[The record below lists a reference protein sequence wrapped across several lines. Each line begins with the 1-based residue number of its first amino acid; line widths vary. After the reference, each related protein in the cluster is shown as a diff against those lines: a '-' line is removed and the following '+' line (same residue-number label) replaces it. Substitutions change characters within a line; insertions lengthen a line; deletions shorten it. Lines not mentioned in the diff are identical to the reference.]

1 MTQHATRLLL
11 EQNWS
16 EIARVFENR
25 QPHDADEYCLRAL
38 LNLYRG
44 NGTPDWPGV
53 IGDLRQACAL
63 NPTDPLLRCNL
74 SQALLDAGHKEEAY
88 AAAQGT
94 CSTYPN
100 SLPALEKH
108 VLTTVATHR
117 WAQAYGSLVHAKIL
131 LGDKQRMPDW
141 AANLLAELSCQWWVP
156 LEAAG
161 VQLRI
166 PDASDEAF
174 LKETFRDVVFMRH
187 YHRFQ
192 GSTDEAVASFLANA
206 KLSPRQSGR
215 LDWIILDRNQ
225 ERVGLFAFVDIDWR
239 NQRGEILIGLP
250 GDRAPTLALKASV
263 AAMVFAFERL
273 GLQKIVSYVYADNPQ
288 AQANTLHL
296 GFIQEGL
303 LRSHIDGGEAGRLG
317 IYVNGMTPSDLASNA
332 FVSSLARRW
341 VSKAIS
347 DTNVTSS
354 SKSSPGRDADF
365 GTGGNIRALVTFT
378 PTNGGAYY
386 LGVQDFSTAA

>member
-1 MTQHATRLLL
+1 MAQHAARLLL
-11 EQNWS
+11 DQNWS
-16 EIARVFENR
+16 EIARLFEQR
-25 QPHDADEYCLRAL
+25 QPHDGDEYCVRAL

-53 IGDLRQACAL
+53 LGDLRQACARK
-63 NPTDPLLRCNL
+63 PSDPLLLCNL
-74 SQALLDAGHKEEAY
+74 SQALLDSGHTEEAY
-88 AAAQGT
+88 TAAQAT

-108 VLTTVATHR
+108 VLAAVATRR
-117 WAQAYGSLVHAKIL
+117 WAQAHGALVHAKNL
-131 LGDKQRMPDW
+131 LGHKQRMPDW

-156 LEAAG
+156 LQAAG

-174 LKETFRDVVFMRH
+174 LKDTFRDAAFMQH

-192 GSTDEAVASFLANA
+192 GSSDEAVTSFIANA

-263 AAMVFAFERL
+263 TAMAFAFDRL

-296 GFIQEGL
+296 GFVQEGL
-303 LRSHIDGGEAGRLG
+303 LRSHISGGDAGRLD
-317 IYVNGMTPSDLASNA
+317 IFVNGMTPADLASNS
-332 FVSSLARRW
+332 FVSGLARRW
-341 VSKAIS
+341 VQKPFGHA
-347 DTNVTSS
+347 NVTASAESS
-354 SKSSPGRDADF
+354 QSQNADF